1 MKKIFIT
8 VLFLLI
14 AVSCENKREKV
25 QRDGEPDVVLVETED
40 NEMNTAIESAKKTF
54 KSDFHQAL
62 LSKNP
67 NFSNFTIKQNDGCK
81 LLGSGYITRNTTP
94 RGHDLMG
101 VCLRPALQSP
111 LQYYLRESQ
120 LFLHDRG

>member
-67 NFSNFTIKQNDGCK
+67 NFSNFTIKQKFDTP
-81 LLGSGYITRNTTP
+81 SGGGEHIWRY
-94 RGHDLMG
+94 H
-101 VCLRPALQSP
+101 
-111 LQYYLRESQ
+111 
-120 LFLHDRG
+120 F